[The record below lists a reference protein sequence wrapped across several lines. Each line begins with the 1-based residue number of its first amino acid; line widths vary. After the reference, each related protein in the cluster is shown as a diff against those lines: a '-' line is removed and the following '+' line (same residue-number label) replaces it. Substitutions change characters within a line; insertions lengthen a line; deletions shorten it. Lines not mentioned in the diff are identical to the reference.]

1 MEEAQIWVKEKDIN
15 AYYLGR
21 VLGESKV
28 LKGAK
33 KSLQLTSSHMEKLG
47 VG

>member
-15 AYYLGR
+15 SYDLGR
-21 VLGESKV
+21 VLGETKV
-28 LKGAK
+28 LKGAQ
-33 KSLQLTSSHMEKLG
+33 KSLQLTSSHIEKLG